1 MKMEAGFTQL
11 AGALAAGLVIPVSL
25 AAAANPPGG
34 LFHLALTP
42 ESLSM
47 LLGGL
52 LALLFDWFPGLAPW
66 FDRLSRLK
74 KQQLM
79 VVLLGLVAAGIFAG
93 SCRGWFDTGLTCERA
108 SLPLLV
114 EYILTAAAVNQ
125 AVHLLAKPAAG

>member
-1 MKMEAGFTQL
+1 MMKKAGYTQL

-25 AAAANPPGG
+25 AAANPQGG

-42 ESLSM
+42 ENLSM

-79 VVLLGLVAAGIFAG
+79 VILLGLVAAGIFAG
-93 SCRGWFDTGLTCERA
+93 SCRGWFDTGLVCERA

-114 EYILTAAAVNQ
+114 EYILTAAAANQ